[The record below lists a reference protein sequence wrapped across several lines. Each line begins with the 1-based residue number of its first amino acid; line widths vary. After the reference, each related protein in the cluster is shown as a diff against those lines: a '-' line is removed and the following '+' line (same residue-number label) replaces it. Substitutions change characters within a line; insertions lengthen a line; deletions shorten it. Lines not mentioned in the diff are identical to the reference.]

1 MPLQLY
7 LAVQNDLECSWDPQM
22 PQKVIGHHS
31 QISNLTKM
39 AKKAPK
45 IVANTKKKTAP
56 NSFQENT
63 VALESVQEDAVPT
76 QSTIHNSQFAVCISH
91 MTLCLKLSAT
101 RIP

>member
-45 IVANTKKKTAP
+45 IVANTKKKLLQTA
-56 NSFQENT
+56 FKKIQ
-63 VALESVQEDAVPT
+63 
-76 QSTIHNSQFAVCISH
+76 
-91 MTLCLKLSAT
+91 
-101 RIP
+101 